1 MEVSTISMSTGPV
14 RLGSVSH
21 SDAAQPF
28 PWPAASATGIG
39 SMPGDNPD
47 EASAVIF
54 GELPDLPFLA
64 ELPGRGP
71 GSDLV
76 GRTAALLVD
85 LPVETTPRGWKL
97 AAGAGRDMRRAA
109 GMLSSDLDAA
119 EEAGAGYAGAFK
131 VQLCGPWTLAAAL
144 ERSRSADPALT
155 DPGAIADLIASLA
168 EGAAAHVADIQARLP
183 GATVLLQL
191 DEPSLPA
198 VLAGS
203 VPTASGLNRVGA
215 IDDVVAASGLQGV
228 LGAGAAFGVV
238 HCCAPGIPFSVIR
251 QSGAGA
257 VSFDLGLLRA
267 PDIDAVAETAE
278 AGLGLFCGA
287 LSEEDAKLLATAR
300 PADPRQAAAKVIS
313 LWHRAG
319 LPPGTLPGQA
329 VITPACGLA
338 GLSPE
343 AARAALAL
351 CREAA
356 GAAPELIEEGTR

>member
-1 MEVSTISMSTGPV
+1 
-14 RLGSVSH
+14 
-21 SDAAQPF
+21 
-28 PWPAASATGIG
+28 
-39 SMPGDNPD
+39 MPGDNPD

-64 ELPGRGP
+64 ELPRRGP
-71 GSDLV
+71 GADLV

-85 LPVETTPRGWKL
+85 LPVEATPRGWKL
-97 AAGAGRDMRRAA
+97 AARPGRDMHRAA
-109 GMLSSDLDAA
+109 SMLSSDLDAA
-119 EEAGAGYAGAFK
+119 EEAGEGYTGAFK
-131 VQLCGPWTLAAAL
+131 IQLCGPWTLAAAL
-144 ERSRSADPALT
+144 ERSRSADPVLT
-155 DPGAIADLIASLA
+155 DAGAIADLTASLV
-168 EGAAAHVADIQARLP
+168 EGAAGHVADVRNRLP
-183 GATVLLQL
+183 GATVLLQV

-215 IDDVVAASGLQGV
+215 IDDVVAASGLQEV
-228 LGAGAAFGVV
+228 LSAGAAFGVV
-238 HCCAPGIPFSVIR
+238 HCCAPDIPFNVIR
-251 QSGAGA
+251 ASGAGA

-267 PDIDAVAETAE
+267 SGIDAVAETAE

-300 PADPRQAAAKVIS
+300 PADPRPTANKVIS

-319 LPPGTLPGQA
+319 LPPGTLAGQV

-338 GLSPE
+338 GLSPD
-343 AARAALAL
+343 AARAALTL

-356 GAAPELIEEGTR
+356 GAVPELIEEGTP

>member
-1 MEVSTISMSTGPV
+1 VV
-14 RLGSVSH
+14 
-21 SDAAQPF
+21 
-28 PWPAASATGIG
+28 
-39 SMPGDNPD
+39 
-47 EASAVIF
+47 F
-54 GELPDLPFLA
+54 GELPHLPFLA

-71 GSDLV
+71 GADLI

-97 AAGAGRDMRRAA
+97 AGRAGRDMRRAA

-119 EEAGAGYAGAFK
+119 QEAGDGYSGTFK
-131 VQLCGPWTLAAAL
+131 IQLCGPWTLAAAL
-144 ERSRSADPALT
+144 QRSRSADPVLT
-155 DPGAIADLIASLA
+155 DQGAIADLTASLA
-168 EGAAAHVADIQARLP
+168 EGTAAHVADIRARLP

-215 IDDVVAASGLQGV
+215 IDEIPAAAGLREV
-228 LGAGAAFGVV
+228 LSAGAAFGVV
-238 HCCAPGIPFSVIR
+238 HCCAPDVPFNVIR
-251 QSGAGA
+251 ECGAGA
-257 VSFDLGLLRA
+257 VSFDLGLLRGPA
-267 PDIDAVAETAE
+267 IDAVAETAE

-287 LSEEDAKLLATAR
+287 LSAEDAKLLASAR
-300 PADPRQAAAKVIS
+300 PADPRPAATKVIN
-313 LWHRAG
+313 LWDRAG
-319 LPPGTLPGQA
+319 LPSATLAGQV

-338 GLSPE
+338 GLRAD

-356 GAAPELIEEGTR
+356 GALPELIEEGAR

>member
-1 MEVSTISMSTGPV
+1 
-14 RLGSVSH
+14 
-21 SDAAQPF
+21 
-28 PWPAASATGIG
+28 
-39 SMPGDNPD
+39 MPGSDPA
-47 EASAVIF
+47 ESAAVVF
-54 GELPDLPFLA
+54 GELPHLPFLA

-71 GSDLV
+71 GADLI

-97 AAGAGRDMRRAA
+97 AGRAGRDMRRAA

-119 EEAGAGYAGAFK
+119 QEAGDGYSGTFK
-131 VQLCGPWTLAAAL
+131 IQLCGPWTLAAAL
-144 ERSRSADPALT
+144 QRSRSADPVLT
-155 DPGAIADLIASLA
+155 DQGAIADLTASLA
-168 EGAAAHVADIQARLP
+168 EGTAAHVADIRARLP

-215 IDDVVAASGLQGV
+215 IDEIPAAAGLREV
-228 LGAGAAFGVV
+228 LSAGAAFGVV
-238 HCCAPGIPFSVIR
+238 HCCAPDVPFNVIR
-251 QSGAGA
+251 ECGAGA
-257 VSFDLGLLRA
+257 VSFDLGLLRGPA
-267 PDIDAVAETAE
+267 IDAVAETAE

-287 LSEEDAKLLATAR
+287 LSAEDAKLLASAR
-300 PADPRQAAAKVIS
+300 PADPRPAATKVIN
-313 LWHRAG
+313 LWDRAG
-319 LPPGTLPGQA
+319 LPSATLAGQV

-338 GLSPE
+338 GLRAD

-356 GAAPELIEEGTR
+356 GALPELIEEGAR